1 MAPSRTA
8 NGITYTDNGLNM
20 AQQYTDNAF
29 AMRYNAECWNGMDGH
44 QEFVRLAGISQG
56 ESVLDFACGTGLA
69 GLLACEVL
77 GGRQPDVYFVDM
89 SLPML
94 RSAKA

>member
-44 QEFVRLAGISQG
+44 
-56 ESVLDFACGTGLA
+56 
-69 GLLACEVL
+69 
-77 GGRQPDVYFVDM
+77 
-89 SLPML
+89 
-94 RSAKA
+94 